1 VKLIFFYNFRT
12 AETHA
17 TTLDAAIPEMGG
29 DNTDYDTRHKIFNT
43 IQKQENEE
51 ISQLEID
58 FKKSLRKYSDF
69 YLDPPCSQK
78 LPGQKSSQR
87 LFPQT
92 KTMTKYF
99 CNHTGK
105 MSELCVNP
113 EESCAYSEI
122 AKTVCLIHLMSIL
135 ELSVSRSASQKCELD
150 SLQPRCA

>member
-1 VKLIFFYNFRT
+1 MPPPWTLLSPRWGETTLIMTPGTRSSTPFRSKKTKKSLNLKLI
-12 AETHA
+12 
-17 TTLDAAIPEMGG
+17 
-29 DNTDYDTRHKIFNT
+29 
-43 IQKQENEE
+43 
-51 ISQLEID
+51 

-105 MSELCVNP
+105 TSELCVNP